1 MKKLSLIF
9 LLFVTLFARTQD
21 TLYQLDLE
29 SFILQVREN
38 HPLSFIARN
47 YILQAEQF
55 TITSKGAFDPL
66 AVAQINQKYYDGKTY
81 YSTLSTG
88 VKIPTRFG
96 VQFKGMVDWNRGDF
110 LSPEDVTPANGLG
123 LLGIEVQLGRGL
135 LTDEQRT
142 QLKRAQNALLMSEV
156 ERNIALN
163 DLLYEA
169 GADFVSW
176 QESYNQML
184 LAQDMAGFAK
194 NRFDQIKEKVFA
206 EDRPAIDTVEALAIY
221 TQRLFELNQKTVL
234 EQNARLKVQSYLWDQ
249 GLAPLFFDS
258 TVNPAVLTI
267 QQITIT
273 QAAELDET
281 PLLQAYDYKLT
292 DLNYERKLKIEQLKP
307 QLSLNYNFL
316 QDAQSP
322 LSNYSVNNY
331 KWGGTFYMPIFLR
344 KERSSLEM
352 TKLKIENTKY
362 EQSLK
367 QRELNI
373 KQQQLFNEWS
383 AQIEQSAQLETIAES
398 YKQLVEG
405 EQDLFD
411 LGESTVFLI
420 NMREINYINAQMK
433 LLETQA
439 KTLKSYLSVRYLQG
453 GFTR

>member
-1 MKKLSLIF
+1 
-9 LLFVTLFARTQD
+9 
-21 TLYQLDLE
+21 
-29 SFILQVREN
+29 
-38 HPLSFIARN
+38 
-47 YILQAEQF
+47 
-55 TITSKGAFDPL
+55 
-66 AVAQINQKYYDGKTY
+66 
-81 YSTLSTG
+81 
-88 VKIPTRFG
+88 
-96 VQFKGMVDWNRGDF
+96 
-110 LSPEDVTPANGLG
+110 
-123 LLGIEVQLGRGL
+123 
-135 LTDEQRT
+135 
-142 QLKRAQNALLMSEV
+142 
-156 ERNIALN
+156 
-163 DLLYEA
+163 
-169 GADFVSW
+169 
-176 QESYNQML
+176 
-184 LAQDMAGFAK
+184 
-194 NRFDQIKEKVFA
+194 
-206 EDRPAIDTVEALAIY
+206 
-221 TQRLFELNQKTVL
+221 L
-234 EQNARLKVQSYLWDQ
+234 EQNARLKVESYLWDQ

-258 TVNPAVLTI
+258 NVNPAVLTI

-322 LSNYSVNNY
+322 LSNYSLNNY

-367 QRELNI
+367 ERELNI
-373 KQQQLFNEWS
+373 KQQQLFNEWA
-383 AQIEQSAQLETIAES
+383 AQIEQSSQLETISES

-420 NMREINYINAQMK
+420 NMREINYINAKMK

-439 KTLKSYLSVRYLQG
+439 KTIKSYLSVRYLQG
-453 GFTR
+453 EFTR

>member
-1 MKKLSLIF
+1 
-9 LLFVTLFARTQD
+9 
-21 TLYQLDLE
+21 
-29 SFILQVREN
+29 
-38 HPLSFIARN
+38 
-47 YILQAEQF
+47 
-55 TITSKGAFDPL
+55 
-66 AVAQINQKYYDGKTY
+66 
-81 YSTLSTG
+81 
-88 VKIPTRFG
+88 
-96 VQFKGMVDWNRGDF
+96 
-110 LSPEDVTPANGLG
+110 
-123 LLGIEVQLGRGL
+123 LGRGL

-142 QLKRAQNALLMSEV
+142 QLKRAENALLLSEV

-169 GADFVSW
+169 GSDFVTW
-176 QESYNQML
+176 QENYNQMV
-184 LAQDMAGFAK
+184 LAENMAGFAK

-206 EDRPAIDTVEALAIY
+206 EDRPAIDTIEALAIY

-234 EQNARLKVQSYLWDQ
+234 ELNSRLKVESYLWDQ

-258 TVNPAVLTI
+258 TVTPAVLIVKPMTI
-267 QQITIT
+267 SR
-273 QAAELDET
+273 AAELNET
-281 PLLQAYDYKLT
+281 PFLKAYDYKLT
-292 DLNYERKLKIEQLKP
+292 DLNYERKLKIEMLKP
-307 QLSLNYNFL
+307 QLSFNYNFL
-316 QDAQSP
+316 QDAKSP
-322 LSNYSVNNY
+322 MNNYSINNY

-362 EQSLK
+362 ELLLK
-367 QRELNI
+367 QRELDV

-383 AQIEQSAQLETIAES
+383 AQIDQSTQLETIAES

-405 EQDLFD
+405 EQALFE

-439 KTLKSYLSVRYLQG
+439 KTIKSYLSVRYLQG

>member
-1 MKKLSLIF
+1 MKNISLIVI
-9 LLFVTLFARTQD
+9 LFCCPFAKAQD
-21 TLYQLDLE
+21 TLYQIDLE
-29 SFILQVREN
+29 SFLIQVREN
-38 HPLSFIARN
+38 HPLSFIANN

-55 TITSKGAFDPL
+55 TITSKGAFDPQ

-96 VQFKGMVDWNRGDF
+96 VQFKGMVDWNRGEY
-110 LSPEDVTPANGLG
+110 LSPEDITPANGLG
-123 LLGIEVQLGRGL
+123 LLGVEVQLGRGL

-142 QLKRAQNALLMSEV
+142 QLKRAQNALLLSEI

-169 GADFVSW
+169 GSDFVIW
-176 QESYNQML
+176 QENYNQYL
-184 LAQDMAGFAK
+184 LAQNMAEFAK
-194 NRFDQIKEKVFA
+194 NRFEQIKEKVFA

-221 TQRLFELNQKTVL
+221 TQRLFELNQKSL
-234 EQNARLKVQSYLWDQ
+234 LQQNSRLKVESYLWDQ
-249 GLAPLFFDS
+249 GLAPLLFES
-258 TVNPAVLTI
+258 
-267 QQITIT
+267 TIT
-273 QAAELDET
+273 PSPLEVQPISITRFAELNET
-281 PLLQAYDYKLT
+281 PFLQAYDYKLT
-292 DLNYERKLKIEQLKP
+292 DLNYERKLKIEMLKP

-322 LSNYSVNNY
+322 LNTYSINNY
-331 KWGGTFYMPIFLR
+331 KWGGSFYMPIFLR

-352 TKLKIENTKY
+352 TKLKIENTRY

-367 QRELNI
+367 QRELDI
-373 KQQQLFNEWS
+373 KQQQLFNEWA
-383 AQIEQSAQLETIAES
+383 AQIEQSTQLETIATS
-398 YKQLVEG
+398 YQQLVEG
-405 EQDLFD
+405 EQSLFD

-439 KTLKSYLSVRYLQG
+439 KTIKSYLSVRYLQG

>member
-1 MKKLSLIF
+1 MKKFSLIF
-9 LLFVTLFARTQD
+9 LLFCSPIGRAQD
-21 TLYQLDLE
+21 TLFQLDLE

-38 HPLSFIARN
+38 HPLAFITNN
-47 YILQAEQF
+47 YILQADQF
-55 TITSKGAFDPL
+55 TINSKGAFDPQ

-88 VKIPTRFG
+88 IKIPTRFG
-96 VQFKGMVDWNRGDF
+96 VQFKGMVDWSRGEY
-110 LSPEDVTPANGLG
+110 LSPEDVTPINGLG
-123 LLGIEVQLGRGL
+123 LLGVEVQLGRGL

-142 QLKRAQNALLMSEV
+142 QLKRAQNALLLSEV

-163 DLLYEA
+163 DLLYDA
-169 GADFVSW
+169 GVDFVAW
-176 QESYNQML
+176 QESYNQMI
-184 LAQDMAGFAK
+184 LAQNMAGFAK
-194 NRFDQIKEKVFA
+194 NRFEQIKEKVFA

-234 EQNARLKVQSYLWDQ
+234 EQNSRLKVESYLWDQ

-258 TVNPAVLTI
+258 SVAPAKLNV
-267 QQITIT
+267 QQIIISR
-273 QAAELDET
+273 AAELNET
-281 PLLQAYDYKLT
+281 PFLQAYDYKLT
-292 DLNYERKLKIEQLKP
+292 DLNYERKLKIEMLKP

-316 QDAQSP
+316 QDAQSS
-322 LSNYSVNNY
+322 LSNYNINNY

-352 TKLKIENTKY
+352 TKLKIENTRY

-367 QRELNI
+367 QREIDI
-373 KQQQLFNEWS
+373 KQQQLFNEWA

-405 EQDLFD
+405 EQSLFE

-439 KTLKSYLSVRYLQG
+439 KTIKSFLSVRYLQG